1 MNLSGGQLLLAGW
14 LGLSSLAAFV
24 LFGFDKWQ
32 AGRKEGRIP
41 ESMLWWVCAA
51 GGWPGG
57 LLGMGIFRHKSAK
70 AAFLFKFGAAFGVWL
85 VLLWTA
91 WRLGGFR

>member
-14 LGLSSLAAFV
+14 LGLSSAAAFL
-24 LFGFDKWQ
+24 LFGYDKWQ
-32 AGRKEGRIP
+32 AGRQGGRVA
-41 ESMLWWVCAA
+41 EATLWWVCAA

-57 LLGMGIFRHKSAK
+57 LLGIIVFRHKSAK
-70 AAFLFKFGAAFGVWL
+70 ASFLLKFTAAFVVWL
-85 VLLWTA
+85 ALLWGA